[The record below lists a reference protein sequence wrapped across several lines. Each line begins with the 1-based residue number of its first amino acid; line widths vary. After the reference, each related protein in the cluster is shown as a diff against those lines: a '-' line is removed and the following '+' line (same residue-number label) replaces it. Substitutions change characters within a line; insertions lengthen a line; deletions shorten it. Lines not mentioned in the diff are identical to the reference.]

1 MSTFL
6 DIVGDSDNFDAFDNT
21 DQFDNTEQ
29 YDINDLE
36 NEAYFLISDL
46 NRKGNRRGARVV
58 NKYVSGVKQ
67 LQGAIRASNGVP
79 SGAAGEM
86 RSVAQLSINIKRV
99 TNTISENLPFVIFGR
114 TSLKNYYKNQI
125 VNPLLPSGVT
135 YSNLSVAA
143 FATSDKVIFTYT
155 QALNTDTVEVTL
167 QNSNITYPELL
178 EALYTNMFEIGK
190 IRHVISDTTTGAA
203 LAQQNLGLFFFKN
216 TMFGKT
222 ESNTLNPVDYK
233 NPQQQQAGIIDIP
246 ETFRVDQERG
256 IAGGIVPVAGQTLT
270 LSLFISNTVQNKA

>member
-6 DIVGDSDNFDAFDNT
+6 DVVGDSDNFDAFDNT

-36 NEAYFLISDL
+36 NQAYFLISDL
-46 NRKGNRRGARVV
+46 KRRGNRSGANVV
-58 NKYVSGVKQ
+58 SKYVAGVKQ
-67 LQGAIRASNGVP
+67 LKGAIRASNGVA
-79 SGAAGEM
+79 SGAAGEA
-86 RSVAQLSINIKRV
+86 RSVAQLTINVKRI
-99 TNTISENLPFVIFGR
+99 TNTIAENLPFVVFGR
-114 TSLKNYYKNQI
+114 TSLKNFYKNQI

-135 YSNLSVAA
+135 YNNLTVAA
-143 FATSDKVIFTYT
+143 FATSEKVIFEYT
-155 QALNTDTVEVTL
+155 QALNTDTIEITL

-190 IRHVISDTTTGAA
+190 IRHVISDTSSGAA
-203 LAQQNLGLFFFKN
+203 LNQQNLGLFFFKN

-222 ESNTLNPVDYK
+222 ESNTLNPLDYK
-233 NPQQQQAGIIDIP
+233 NPQQQQVGIIDIP

-256 IAGGIVPVAGQTLT
+256 IAGQMVPVAGQTLS

>member
-99 TNTISENLPFVIFGR
+99 TATISENLPFVIFGR

-135 YSNLSVAA
+135 YSNLTVAA
-143 FATSDKVIFTYT
+143 FATSDKVIFEYT

>member
-58 NKYVSGVKQ
+58 NRYVSGVKQ

>member
-67 LQGAIRASNGVP
+67 LQGAIRASNGVA

-99 TNTISENLPFVIFGR
+99 TAAIPDNLPFVLFGR

-135 YSNLSVAA
+135 YTNLSVAA
-143 FATSDKVIFTYT
+143 FATSEKVIFEYT
-155 QALNTDTVEVTL
+155 AGAAVDTVEVTL

-190 IRHVISDTTTGAA
+190 IRHVISNTTTGAA
-203 LAQQNLGLFFFKN
+203 LNQQNLGLFFFKN

-222 ESNTLNPVDYK
+222 ESNTLNPIDYK

-256 IAGGIVPVAGQTLT
+256 IAGGIVPVVGQTLT

>member
-6 DIVGDSDNFDAFDNT
+6 DIVGDSDSFDAFDNT

-36 NEAYFLISDL
+36 NQAYFLISDL
-46 NRKGNRRGARVV
+46 KRKGNRSGAQVV
-58 NKYVSGVKQ
+58 QKYVQGVKS
-67 LQGAIRASNGVP
+67 LKGAIRATNGVA
-79 SGAAGEM
+79 SGAAGEA
-86 RSVAQLSINIKRV
+86 RSVAQLTINIKRV
-99 TNTISENLPFVIFGR
+99 TATINENLPFVLFGR

-143 FATSDKVIFTYT
+143 FATSEKVIFEFT

-190 IRHVISDTTTGAA
+190 IRHVISDTSSGAA
-203 LAQQNLGLFFFKN
+203 LNQQNLGLYFFKN

-222 ESNTLNPVDYK
+222 ESNTLNPLDYK
-233 NPQQQQAGIIDIP
+233 RPEQQQVGIIDIL
-246 ETFRVDQERG
+246 ETFRIDQERG
-256 IAGGIVPVAGQTLT
+256 IAGQLVPVVGQTVS

>member
-6 DIVGDSDNFDAFDNT
+6 DVIGDSDNFDAFDNT

-29 YDINDLE
+29 YDINDME

-46 NRKGNRRGARVV
+46 NRKGNRRGAQVV
-58 NKYVSGVKQ
+58 KKYVSGVKQ
-67 LQGAIRASNGVP
+67 LKGAIRATNG
-79 SGAAGEM
+79 GQTAGEG
-86 RSVAQLSINIKRV
+86 RSVAQLTINVKRITSSIA
-99 TNTISENLPFVIFGR
+99 ENLPFVLFGR

-125 VNPLLPSGVT
+125 VNPLLPSGVSFT
-135 YSNLSVAA
+135 NLTVAA
-143 FATSDKVIFTYT
+143 FATSEKVIFEYT
-155 QALNTDTVEVTL
+155 QGANVDTVEVTL

-190 IRHVISDTTTGAA
+190 IRHVISDTSSGKA
-203 LAQQNLGLFFFKN
+203 LGQQNLGLYFFKN

-222 ESNTLNPVDYK
+222 ESNTLNPLDYK
-233 NPQQQQAGIIDIP
+233 KPEQQQNGIIDIP
-246 ETFRVDQERG
+246 ETFRIDQERG
-256 IAGGIVPVAGQTLT
+256 IAGALVDVTGQTLS